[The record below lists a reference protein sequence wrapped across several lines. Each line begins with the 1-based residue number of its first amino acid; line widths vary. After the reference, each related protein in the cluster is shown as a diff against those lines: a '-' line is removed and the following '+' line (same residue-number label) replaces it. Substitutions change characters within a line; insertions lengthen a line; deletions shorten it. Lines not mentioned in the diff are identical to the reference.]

1 MLRPFGNPPLACY
14 DLAVNSSDASGGQA
28 LHAGW
33 RRWGPGLFS
42 ALLALALYA
51 VTLLGGTYVYDDA
64 IIVGLDDRVRNP
76 GLWGQFWTGQWINGA
91 LDNLYRPLVSQSFG
105 LQWWLHGD
113 RIWAFHLV
121 NVLLHAGASAL
132 LAELGRRLANWRVG
146 LFAGLL
152 FACHPIHSEAV
163 AGLVGRAEL
172 ACAVG
177 LLAALVLFL
186 KQPMTMPRA
195 WAIFALG
202 LLAML
207 SKEQGLLLP
216 ALLAVLIPVRRTLF
230 PPAPDTTPQQR
241 HAQRQAVLLTFA
253 LVIWSASGLIVLR
266 EEILKLKFEWDRGFL
281 DLAMQPLIQSPPADR
296 WLIPLALLGKYFQL
310 LIAPARL
317 SVDYGLAVIGSTI
330 DRNDPYIFLGA
341 AVLIAAISGA
351 AICLHRRKWVALF
364 CLLAMAL
371 TYSPAS
377 NVVILATIFGER
389 LMYLPSA
396 FLLILVA
403 MGLTRLPRPAAKFL
417 LAVLLV
423 LGCLRTWTY
432 LQKWNDRDAFY
443 QYSLNLQPKSL
454 KLHLLLADADY
465 QKGQLSDARRIMN
478 DAESIYPDYWELWK
492 MSALIEQRAGDWNA
506 AVADWKRAFDLH
518 RAVPVAQ
525 QLANAMSMLQK
536 QQATTRRGLPTS
548 VGR

>member
-1 MLRPFGNPPLACY
+1 MVPPFGNPPLACY
-14 DLAVNSSDASGGQA
+14 DLAVNGSDAT
-28 LHAGW
+28 GW
-33 RRWGPGLFS
+33 RRWGPAIFS

-51 VTLLGGTYVYDDA
+51 VTLGGTYVYDDA
-64 IIVGLDDRVRNP
+64 IVVALDDRVRNP
-76 GLWGQFWTGQWINGA
+76 KLWGQFWTGQWIHGA

-132 LAELGRRLANWRVG
+132 VAELGRRLANWRVG

-177 LLAALVLFL
+177 LFGAMVLFL
-186 KQPMTMPRA
+186 KQPMTTPRA

-216 ALLAVLIPVRRTLF
+216 ALLAALLPVRRNQKL
-230 PPAPDTTPQQR
+230 PPAAADTTPDQR
-241 HAQRQAVLLTFA
+241 HAQRQAMLLTFA
-253 LVIWSASGLIVLR
+253 LVIWSASALIVLR
-266 EEILKLKFEWDRGFL
+266 EEILKLKFEWERGFL
-281 DLAMQPLIQSPPADR
+281 DVAMQPLVKSPPADR

-310 LIAPARL
+310 LIVPTRL

-330 DRNDPYIFLGA
+330 SRGNPYVYLGA
-341 AVLIAAISGA
+341 AVLIAAIFGA
-351 AICLHRRKWVALF
+351 AICLHRRNWVALF
-364 CLLAMAL
+364 CLLAVAL
-371 TYSPAS
+371 TYAPAS

-396 FLLILVA
+396 FLLILLA
-403 MGLTRLPRPAAKFL
+403 MGLTRLPRPAANVLLLLL
-417 LAVLLV
+417 LA

-432 LQKWNDRDAFY
+432 VQKWNDRDAFY
-443 QYSLNLQPKSL
+443 EYSLNLQPKSL
-454 KLHLLLADADY
+454 KIHLLLADADY

-492 MSALIEQRAGDWNA
+492 MSALIDERAGDWNQ
-506 AVADWKRAFDLH
+506 AVADWRRAFDLH
-518 RAVPVAQ
+518 PAVPIAE
-525 QLANAMSMLQK
+525 QLANAMTMLQK
-536 QQATTRRGLPTS
+536 QRATTRGKN
-548 VGR
+548 